1 MNNLLQNPK
10 VKNLLY
16 ILGGLLVFFLLFNY
30 VLMPWFVY
38 SAEVQ
43 VPKVVNMQQEAAI
56 KILDEA
62 GLDPVIGDTSYI
74 ENGFAENAII
84 LQKPYAGE
92 TVKKGRRIFLVLSG
106 GEPTTVVPMIKGKSI
121 TNARFALERVGLKI
135 GEISEVSSDNPKDLV
150 IAQQFIAGVKLKKG
164 TMINVSVSA
173 GQTEGQIEI
182 PNLIGKS
189 LTEAERI
196 LNENFLKIGKI
207 NYQPSFDLLPN
218 TVKDQY
224 PSPGSRLNQGDA
236 VDLFITKNVETKD
249 EATTREE

>member
-10 VKNLLY
+10 VKKLLY
-16 ILGGLLVFFLLFNY
+16 LLGGFFIFFLIFNY
-30 VLMPWFVY
+30 LLMPWFVY
-38 SAEVQ
+38 SSEVQ
-43 VPKVVNMQQEAAI
+43 VPSVVNLQQEQAI
-56 KILDEA
+56 KIMEDA
-62 GLDPVIGDTSYI
+62 GLNPVIGDTSYI
-74 ENGFAENAII
+74 ENGFSKNAII
-84 LQKPYAGE
+84 LQKPHAGE
-92 TVKKGRRIFLVLSG
+92 IVKKGRRIFLVLSG
-106 GEPTTVVPMIKGKSI
+106 GEPTTIVPSLRGKSI

-135 GEISEVSSDNPKDLV
+135 GVISEVSSDNPKDIV
-150 IAQQFIAGVKLKKG
+150 IAQQLVAGVKIKKG
-164 TMINVSVSA
+164 SVIDVSVSS

-189 LTEAERI
+189 LNEAEKI

-207 NYQPSFDLLPN
+207 NYQPSFELLPN

-249 EATTREE
+249 EINAREE